1 MPYTR
6 LDPERILATAT
17 ALRRRVESRFHDR
30 GLAKVAQEIVAI
42 SHQTIDEAR
51 ALTPPLWWLRG
62 LIALIILGGAVLFLS
77 VGSVI
82 SLNQLGTS
90 AIQSVESIEAAINT
104 ALLAGLGLAALIQ
117 LESRIKGAR
126 VRKGL
131 HRLRSVIHI
140 IDMHQLTKDPVVF
153 TKGYQPNAESP
164 ERALSPD
171 DLARYLDYCSE
182 LLAITGKL
190 AALYAQAVNDD
201 GVAQAVNDIETL
213 GSNLSRKIWQ
223 KITMIEALAP
233 R

>member
-30 GLAKVAQEIVAI
+30 GLARVAQEIVALT
-42 SHQTIDEAR
+42 HQTIDDAR
-51 ALTPPLWWLRG
+51 ALTPPLWWLRA

-126 VRKGL
+126 GRKGL
-131 HRLRSVIHI
+131 HRLRSVIHTASS
-140 IDMHQLTKDPVVF
+140 LTIRSSGSEKPGQAATNSSVFGSAVVRK
-153 TKGYQPNAESP
+153 TLIRPP
-164 ERALSPD
+164 ERSSANTRPPGPT
-171 DLARYLDYCSE
+171 AT
-182 LLAITGKL
+182 A
-190 AALYAQAVNDD
+190 
-201 GVAQAVNDIETL
+201 
-213 GSNLSRKIWQ
+213 
-223 KITMIEALAP
+223 
-233 R
+233 